1 MTDAYEPISPEI
13 AVGRAGPEEQTLLR
27 RLMELCQHDYSKF
40 NGADVDEQ
48 GRFGYRY
55 LDYYWSEP
63 GRYPFLVQVSGKPA
77 GFVLVREL
85 GLNAD
90 GRLVREVAE
99 FFILRKY
106 RRRGL
111 GQTVAQQVFARFPGL
126 WQLRVEADN
135 QPAQAFWSGAIGRSN
150 HGDVR
155 TWKEECGGDQVYQF
169 RTDAAH
175 LP

>member
-1 MTDAYEPISPEI
+1 MAQ
-13 AVGRAGPEEQTLLR
+13 AGPGAQTLLR
-27 RLMELCQHDYSKF
+27 HLMELCQHDYSEF
-40 NGADVDEQ
+40 NGADVDED

-55 LDYYWSEP
+55 LDYYWRES
-63 GRYPFLVQVSGKPA
+63 GRYPFLVWVSGRVA

-111 GQTVAQQVFARFPGL
+111 GQAVAQQVFSRFPGM
-126 WQLRVEADN
+126 WQLRVGAGN
-135 QPAQAFWSGAIGRSN
+135 LPAQAFWQGVVGRYG
-150 HGDVR
+150 HDDAR
-155 TWKEECGGDQVYQF
+155 MWTEEGNGNRVYRF
-169 RTDAAH
+169 CTDAAH
-175 LP
+175 SP

>member
-1 MTDAYEPISPEI
+1 
-13 AVGRAGPEEQTLLR
+13 
-27 RLMELCQHDYSKF
+27 MELCQHDYSEF
-40 NGADVDEQ
+40 NGADVDED

-63 GRYPFLVQVSGKPA
+63 GRYPFLVRVSGKPA

-85 GLNAD
+85 ELNVD
-90 GRLVREVAE
+90 GQPVHEVAE

-106 RRRGL
+106 RRRGI
-111 GQTVAQQVFARFPGL
+111 GQAVAPQVFARFPGV

-135 QPAQAFWSGAIGRSN
+135 QPAQAFWQIVVGRCG
-150 HGDVR
+150 HGNVR
-155 TWKEECGGDQVYQF
+155 TWGEEHSGDRVYQF